1 MIKKT
6 DVYDVSVSFIILHK
20 PHIYICSAK
29 GNKWIKWMSI
39 QMAENN
45 KLTTYK
51 ESLKSASSEESTD

>member
-6 DVYDVSVSFIILHK
+6 NVYDVSVSFIILHK
-20 PHIYICSAK
+20 PHIYIYSPK